1 MTPEQEKEA
10 FEMIWDGLMT
20 QSTARPSLSPKGFVL
35 GGQPGAGKS
44 RLVTKLG
51 LELHRDLLIINGDEF
66 RRYHPDFDQIQ
77 AQYGKDAPKH
87 TAEFSANMTELVLD
101 RALHEQYNI
110 SIEGTFRTAEVP
122 MATLDKMREHGYQ
135 TAVHIQT
142 APTEVSWQSTLERYD
157 DMLRVGEMPRYTDKA
172 HHDLVV
178 DSLADNADKVFASGK
193 ADSFKVYS
201 REGLIFDDLIH
212 PNNQPGT
219 AIDTELY
226 RNSRLLES
234 LEKNFRESHH
244 LLSDKQRLV
253 VQESEKLI
261 NDLPPANQ
269 VQAKIYL
276 YSGQLAQL
284 QQSQPRPSEPS
295 ADVEI
300 ER

>member
-1 MTPEQEKEA
+1 M
-10 FEMIWDGLMT
+10 
-20 QSTARPSLSPKGFVL
+20 
-35 GGQPGAGKS
+35 
-44 RLVTKLG
+44 
-51 LELHRDLLIINGDEF
+51 
-66 RRYHPDFDQIQ
+66 
-77 AQYGKDAPKH
+77 
-87 TAEFSANMTELVLD
+87 
-101 RALHEQYNI
+101 
-110 SIEGTFRTAEVP
+110 
-122 MATLDKMREHGYQ
+122 
-135 TAVHIQT
+135 
-142 APTEVSWQSTLERYD
+142 
-157 DMLRVGEMPRYTDKA
+157 
-172 HHDLVV
+172 
-178 DSLADNADKVFASGK
+178 FASGK

-300 ER
+300 ERWVSTLFLNTIQPTWLKKSRRRGQVGLGLDGCVECRRSRSGRHGQVRLGGVGAFRLSTRNGNGAAAGLSFQHKNYHQTLILRLFYWWNFTFPILKNNPNCIF

>member
-1 MTPEQEKEA
+1 MCRPLQIDRIPQYDGRRHQVEA
-10 FEMIWDGLMT
+10 AGPVALLLETAVADFSQAVEEHGARQCVASIATGLT
-20 QSTARPSLSPKGFVL
+20 CFIFRFLRRP
-35 GGQPGAGKS
+35 
-44 RLVTKLG
+44 
-51 LELHRDLLIINGDEF
+51 
-66 RRYHPDFDQIQ
+66 
-77 AQYGKDAPKH
+77 QYGKDAPKH
-87 TAEFSANMTELVLD
+87 TAEFSAKMTELVLD
-101 RALHEQYNI
+101 RALHEQYNV

-157 DMLRVGEMPRYTDKA
+157 DMLRVGEIPRYTDKA

>member
-1 MTPEQEKEA
+1 MSSN
-10 FEMIWDGLMT
+10 I
-20 QSTARPSLSPKGFVL
+20 
-35 GGQPGAGKS
+35 
-44 RLVTKLG
+44 G

-77 AQYGKDAPKH
+77 LQYGKDAPKH
-87 TAEFSANMTELVLD
+87 TAAFSAKMTELVLD
-101 RALHEQYNI
+101 RTLREQYNV

-178 DSLADNADKVFASGK
+178 DSLADNADNVFLSGK

-234 LEKNFRESHH
+234 LEKNFRENHH
-244 LLSDKQRLV
+244 LLSDKQKLV

-276 YSGQLAQL
+276 YSGQLARL
-284 QQSQPRPSEPS
+284 QQSQHRPSEPS